1 LQSLKV
7 RKQLIKHQHSL
18 NISNSLIEY
27 PKRGWMSEIF
37 SPSKVWLQVEDQE
50 LLKLCEDID
59 QYYKANHESTYLE
72 ISENDLRI
80 GGKIAAFICGKWNRA
95 TILSNKTQKE
105 NICSKYKGINKS
117 L

>member
-1 LQSLKV
+1 
-7 RKQLIKHQHSL
+7 
-18 NISNSLIEY
+18 
-27 PKRGWMSEIF
+27 MSEIF

-59 QYYKANHESTYLE
+59 QYYKANHESPYLE

-105 NICSKYKGINKS
+105 NICSKYKAINK
-117 L
+117 LM